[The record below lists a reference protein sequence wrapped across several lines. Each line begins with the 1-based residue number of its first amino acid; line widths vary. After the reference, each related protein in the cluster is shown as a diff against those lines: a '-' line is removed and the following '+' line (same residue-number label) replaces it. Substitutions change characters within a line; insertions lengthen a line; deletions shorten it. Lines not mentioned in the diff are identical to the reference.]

1 MPRCL
6 FLYPNNAFF
15 WSRGKWKRVIQIWDC
30 SCRIRS
36 PLIFLL
42 SDLKPKADHILLCFH
57 LCDTEDLMPST
68 KYLCKNDFIISVCK
82 RWITVFYIFS
92 FCWRSFWS
100 FDFNLSGKR
109 TTSSSYNTA
118 FPSYLI
124 SSIIFLRVQLSRVVV
139 LEHLLVDWRASKR
152 TAKAQRQISNWDIAI
167 GTSCKKNTGYFLT
180 CCKIHTG

>member
-30 SCRIRS
+30 SCRTRS
-36 PLIFLL
+36 PLLFLL
-42 SDLKPKADHILLCFH
+42 SALKPKADHVLLCFH
-57 LCDTEDLMPST
+57 LRDTEDLMPST
-68 KYLCKNDFIISVCK
+68 KYLCKNGFIISVCK

-118 FPSYLI
+118 FPSYLKHHF
-124 SSIIFLRVQLSRVVV
+124 SEGSTFEGGDTGALAGG
-139 LEHLLVDWRASKR
+139 LESLQK
-152 TAKAQRQISNWDIAI
+152 N
-167 GTSCKKNTGYFLT
+167 CKSPKTG
-180 CCKIHTG
+180 I